1 MYSFLIN
8 SLCKQHTQCYTGDA
22 VEAHYYVTM
31 LAKIYEVNELH
42 NKDGYRPWTFQPRR
56 PSSAEETEDEGKDD
70 GIH

>member
-1 MYSFLIN
+1 
-8 SLCKQHTQCYTGDA
+8 
-22 VEAHYYVTM
+22 M